1 MLPEVDVAAS
11 RCAKLRKDDVEPVE
25 AKSKVGGDG
34 SNLRSEVTV
43 SNSKIDGFKVRSY
56 KYGGSLLFDR
66 FLGYY
71 CEPTKTIEHIRLPQ
85 RETVLFQKKVTFEDL
100 WTLCHWYRY

>member
-34 SNLRSEVTV
+34 SILRSEVTV

-66 FLGYY
+66 FFGLLLR
-71 CEPTKTIEHIRLPQ
+71 THQNNRTH
-85 RETVLFQKKVTFEDL
+85 TF
-100 WTLCHWYRY
+100 TTA

>member
-66 FLGYY
+66 FFWV
-71 CEPTKTIEHIRLPQ
+71 TILRTHQNNR
-85 RETVLFQKKVTFEDL
+85 THTF
-100 WTLCHWYRY
+100 TTA